1 MNTNQF
7 QLAKQY
13 DEQIQ
18 RLRKELLEI
27 DKCTHLQ
34 VRAPY
39 NMSPD
44 YIPSIER
51 DLNEFP
57 RMKAAIKT
65 ALEEELKEYE
75 KKFNNI

>member
-1 MNTNQF
+1 MDRNKF
-7 QLAKQY
+7 ELAKQY
-13 DEQIQ
+13 EEQIN
-18 RLRKELLEI
+18 RLRKELMEV

-34 VRAPY
+34 VQAPY
-39 NMSPD
+39 NMGPE

-65 ALEEELKEYE
+65 ALEEELREYE
-75 KKFNNI
+75 TKLADL